1 MEVEES
7 CLCKTAVL
15 PHLQG
20 DPCYPA
26 APRDGSSR
34 WETHPSGARLPLLA
48 PTGLVQEGFTAGQE
62 FSCTGKFCCS
72 QTWPWSPQHEETK
85 PRFKMNITY
94 FLNMSSTLALL
105 RGGGLPDGHSQ
116 CRSKSSCMPA
126 AATSSV
132 QPSPPN
138 NIPSCH

>member
-1 MEVEES
+1 MEES

-34 WETHPSGARLPLLA
+34 WETHPSGGRLPLLA

-85 PRFKMNITY
+85 PRFKMNIIY

-105 RGGGLPDGHSQ
+105 RGGACLMDTASAEVNPAVCQLQPPALSSPA
-116 CRSKSSCMPA
+116 CRTTYPA
-126 AATSSV
+126 A
-132 QPSPPN
+132 
-138 NIPSCH
+138 IDL

>member
-1 MEVEES
+1 MFVQDCCPAPPAGRS
-7 CLCKTAVL
+7 VL
-15 PHLQG
+15 PCSTQGWQQQVGNPPLRCPVPQVLQV
-20 DPCYPA
+20 
-26 APRDGSSR
+26 
-34 WETHPSGARLPLLA
+34 LA

-105 RGGGLPDGHSQ
+105 RGGACLMDTASAEVN
-116 CRSKSSCMPA
+116 PA
-126 AATSSV
+126 ACQLQPPALSS
-132 QPSPPN
+132 PARRTTYPAA
-138 NIPSCH
+138 IDL